1 MISREYFK
9 ERVLH
14 WDAVASIP
22 SGQRNCGRSY
32 RNRLQR
38 VYQQLIVTSPRILE
52 VGCGNCDL
60 LVAQD
65 SPFAVGIDFSM
76 KMLKI
81 ARDHYPDVHLVQ
93 ADAHALPFSRS
104 SEFDA
109 VILSDLVND
118 VLDVLAVL
126 KSIGSLCKRTTRIY
140 INTYSRLWE
149 PVLKL
154 ASLLRLSKPNLPQ
167 NWITIDDLENI
178 LSLTGFEVI
187 RTWQEVLLPLSIPVL
202 DAFFNRFLVRFWPFR
217 HLAVAN
223 LIAARKEPSREELP
237 DSPSVSVIIPARN
250 EQGNIPQLFQRV
262 PTLCDSMELIF
273 VEGHSQDDTY
283 HVIEQEIEKNPHVQ
297 AKLIKQTD
305 IGKGNAVREGFEL
318 AQGEVLMI
326 LDADLSVPPE
336 ELNYFYEAISTCRA
350 EFVNGVRLVYPME
363 SEAMRF
369 FNLIAN
375 KFFSYAF
382 SWLLGQT
389 VKDTLCGTKV
399 LWKEDY
405 DSISRNRAY
414 FGDFDPFGDFDL
426 LLGAAKLNLKIL
438 DLPVRYHSRSYG
450 QTNIDRWSHGILL
463 FKMAYQAALRLKFV

>member
-1 MISREYFK
+1 MISHEYFE

-22 SGQRNCGRSY
+22 SGQRNCGKSY
-32 RNRLQR
+32 QVRLKR
-38 VYQQLIVTSPRILE
+38 VYQQLIITSPRILE
-52 VGCGNCDL
+52 VGCGSCDL
-60 LVAQD
+60 LAAQG
-65 SPFAVGIDFSM
+65 SHFAVGIDFSM
-76 KMLKI
+76 KMLRV
-81 ARDHYPDVHLVQ
+81 AQGNHPNVHLVQ

-104 SEFDA
+104 SAFDA

-154 ASLLRLSKPNLPQ
+154 ASQLRLSKPNLPQ
-167 NWITIDDLENI
+167 NWITIDDLENM
-178 LSLTGFEVI
+178 LNLTGFEVI
-187 RTWQEVLLPLSIPVL
+187 RSWQEVLLPLSIPVL
-202 DAFFNRFLVRFWPFR
+202 DTFFNRFLVRFWPFR

-223 LIAARKEPSREELP
+223 FITARKLPSQEELQ
-237 DSPSVSVIIPARN
+237 DYPSVSVIIPARN
-250 EQGNIPQLFQRV
+250 EQGHIPQLFQRI

-283 HVIEQEIEKNPHVQ
+283 QVIEQEIENNPHIL

-336 ELNYFYEAISTCRA
+336 ELNYFYEAVSTGKA

-369 FNLIAN
+369 PNLIAN

-405 DSISRNRAY
+405 DSIAGNRAY